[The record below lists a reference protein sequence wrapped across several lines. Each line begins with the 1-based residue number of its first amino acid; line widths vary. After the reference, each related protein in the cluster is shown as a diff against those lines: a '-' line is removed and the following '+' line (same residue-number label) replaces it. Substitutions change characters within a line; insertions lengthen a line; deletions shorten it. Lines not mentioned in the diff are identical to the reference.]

1 MVVSEEIFIKVDIEA
16 LLETEL
22 KRALQKGGAA

>member
-1 MVVSEEIFIKVDIEA
+1 MTINLGVEA

-22 KRALQKGGAA
+22 KRALAKDGTRRPLGS